1 MTSVMFV
8 AHVFTNLSWQNYNVL
23 TFLLR
28 AGKVI
33 YLGLMDS
40 NARQSRV
47 SELLGNIFLLCNKS
61 AFNHVQLFVFIQLC
75 KRVN

>member
-1 MTSVMFV
+1 MMSVIFV
-8 AHVFTNLSWQNYNVL
+8 AYVFTNLSWQIYNVL
-23 TFLLR
+23 TFLLI

-47 SELLGNIFLLCNKS
+47 SELLRNNLL
-61 AFNHVQLFVFIQLC
+61 L
-75 KRVN
+75 